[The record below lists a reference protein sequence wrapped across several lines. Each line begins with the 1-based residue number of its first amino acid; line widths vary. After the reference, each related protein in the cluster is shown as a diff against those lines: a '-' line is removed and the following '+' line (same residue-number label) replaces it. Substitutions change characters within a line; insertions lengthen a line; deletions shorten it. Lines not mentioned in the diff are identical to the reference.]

1 MFHDVDCD
9 DVDGNNKSSILH
21 VDVYENFYFRLLSRL
36 VHQVHV
42 LRRGGSYYFAFVKKT
57 VFFCKNENNVSL

>member
-9 DVDGNNKSSILH
+9 DVDGNN

-42 LRRGGSYYFAFVKKT
+42 LRRGGSDCFGFVKI
-57 VFFCKNENNVSL
+57 